1 MRKLTEED
9 LSKIIG
15 SMVKGYRVETARIK
29 QGPFIDSDHYGFIL
43 GQNSKGQYVTWEF
56 HLTEDES
63 VSVYWDHYI
72 MDREEAL
79 RDFNTRSMGSP
90 QWFDVTITER
100 LQLAVRV
107 EARSPAEA
115 EQIVIDDWKR
125 SEYVLGP
132 ENFAGVNFKA
142 IPTVDEQ
149 DTALSQ

>member
-15 SMVKGYRVETARIK
+15 SMVKGYRVEAARIK

-56 HLTEDES
+56 HLMEDES
-63 VSVYWDHYI
+63 VSVYWGHYI

-79 RDFNTRSMGSP
+79 RDFDARSIGVP

-100 LQLAVRV
+100 LELVVRV

-115 EQIVIDDWKR
+115 EQIVIDDWKQQ
-125 SEYVLGP
+125 EYVLGP
-132 ENFAGVNFKA
+132 ENFAGVEFKSKLA
-142 IPTVDEQ
+142 D
-149 DTALSQ
+149 D

>member
-9 LSKIIG
+9 LSKIVG
-15 SMVKGYRVETARIK
+15 SMVKGYRVEAARIK

-63 VSVYWDHYI
+63 VSVYWGHYI

-79 RDFNTRSMGSP
+79 RDFSTRSMGPP

-100 LQLAVRV
+100 LELVVRV

-115 EQIVIDDWKR
+115 EQIVIDDWKKQ
-125 SEYVLGP
+125 EYVLGA
-132 ENFAGVNFKA
+132 EHFAGVEFKA
-142 IPTVDEQ
+142 VPVMD
-149 DTALSQ
+149 D

>member
-9 LSKIIG
+9 LSKIVG
-15 SMVKGYRVETARIK
+15 SMVKGYRVEAARIK

-63 VSVYWDHYI
+63 VSVYWGHYI

-79 RDFNTRSMGSP
+79 RDFDARSMGFP

-100 LQLAVRV
+100 LELVVRV
-107 EARSPAEA
+107 EARSPTEA
-115 EQIVIDDWKR
+115 ERIVIDDWKR
-125 SEYVLGP
+125 QEYVLGP
-132 ENFAGVNFKA
+132 ECFAGVEFEAKR
-142 IPTVDEQ
+142 TED
-149 DTALSQ
+149 